1 MEKFTHHFSEFLEGE
16 PVSEHR
22 SKQTLS
28 PSIASVDPVVT
39 AKELTALIR
48 AHADETEGGRR
59 LAAPV
64 VDALR
69 SASLFTM
76 GLPASLGGTETPI
89 PAALRTIEQIAY
101 ADGATGWNVMIAFD
115 TGMLTGYLH
124 GAQAREL
131 IASISQP
138 VVANSVFPPGRLDR
152 ATGGYR
158 LRGRWRF
165 GSGCQQADVFIVGA
179 IHADDA
185 ASAAG
190 ASGILEMLQ
199 LAVLPAA
206 DVTILDTW
214 YVSGMRG
221 TGSHD
226 YAVDNLFVP
235 DGLVEPLRIAVP
247 HEPGPLY
254 AFGIFPTFGVVKAA
268 VALGIARH
276 AIEAFKDLARAKT
289 PAGQSSLLRERPAVQ
304 TDLAR
309 AEACVRSARAFLYET
324 VGEIWQSVVEGNPPS
339 TEERA
344 WLRLAGVDGVQRAI
358 QAVDLVYNAAA
369 ATAIFESCPLE
380 RCFRDV
386 HVIPAHIVVQPNVY
400 ELAGR
405 VFLDLPPGTGI
416 F

>member
-1 MEKFTHHFSEFLEGE
+1 MTEQSNKYT
-16 PVSEHR
+16 P
-22 SKQTLS
+22 S
-28 PSIASVDPVVT
+28 PGITSVDPVVR

-48 AHADETEGGRR
+48 AHADETERGRR

-69 SASLFTM
+69 SAGLFTM
-76 GLPASLGGTETPI
+76 GLPVALGGTETSV
-89 PAALRTIEQIAY
+89 PAALRAIEHVAY

-115 TGMLTGYLH
+115 TGMLAGYLH
-124 GAQAREL
+124 GTQAREM

-152 ATGGYR
+152 VTGGYR
-158 LRGRWRF
+158 LTGQWRF

-185 ASAAG
+185 ASATS
-190 ASGILEMLQ
+190 ASAILEKLQ
-199 LAVLPAA
+199 LAVLPAGN
-206 DVTILDTW
+206 VTILDTW

-235 DGLVEPLRIAVP
+235 DGLVEPLRIELP

-254 AFGIFPTFGVVKAA
+254 AFGIFPAFGVVKAA
-268 VALGIARH
+268 VALGIAHH
-276 AIEAFKDLARAKT
+276 AIEAFKELASAKT
-289 PAGQSSLLRERPAVQ
+289 PAGHSSLLRERSAVQ

-309 AEACVRSARAFLYET
+309 AQACVRSAQAFLHQT
-324 VGEIWQSVVEGNPPS
+324 TGEIWQSVIEGNRPS
-339 TEERA
+339 TEQRA

-358 QAVDLVYNAAA
+358 QAVDLVHNAAA

-405 VFLDLPPGTGI
+405 VFLGLPPGAGL